1 MIGSH
6 PYNRLPLYLKCGS
19 FYLLKLP
26 AKLQPQ
32 QAAVHMCASYL
43 ALYYFSVCPCRM
55 ASNIERRPIFGQSLG
70 ELIASTREVPV
81 VAQVQYIF
89 VLTQVSTYLFRV
101 LPMTSGSRRQLLVGC
116 QRTHFFRSLQI
127 IIISEYIA
135 IITQV
140 IIQHPPCVDQFI
152 ERWSQARKF
161 GSALQSRSFR
171 GLSSREESI
180 I

>member
-32 QAAVHMCASYL
+32 QAVVHMCVSYL

-101 LPMTSGSRRQLLVGC
+101 LPMTSGSRRQLIVGC
-116 QRTHFFRSLQI
+116 RRTHFFRSLQ

-140 IIQHPPCVDQFI
+140 IIQHPLVSISSLRDGAKHVNLAVHCNQGHSAVYHR
-152 ERWSQARKF
+152 ERRV
-161 GSALQSRSFR
+161 
-171 GLSSREESI
+171 
-180 I
+180 